1 MEDKGEF
8 FWDNNEQWRY
18 GQLRLAIS
26 KLIQRAFKNHQSI
39 DHRVDAHLADTP
51 ERFLKAWDFWTQG
64 YNQDP
69 LEAIKTFEQ
78 DTVSYDT
85 MVFQANIPIWS
96 LCAHHLA
103 PFWGVAHVGY
113 IPNGKVVGLSKLARL
128 VDVFARRLQTQEGI
142 SCQVAD
148 ALFGVLGCRGV
159 GVVLQ
164 CRHACMESR
173 GVQKAGTLTITSALR
188 GDMKDE
194 ADCRAEF
201 MSLVGVA
208 VSGAKG
214 V

>member
-1 MEDKGEF
+1 MTMF
-8 FWDNNEQWRY
+8 DNSDFDDSWKPGNQQWQDW
-18 GQLRLAIS
+18 QLKHAVT
-26 KLIQRAFKNHQSI
+26 KLIERTGEPPGSVHTK
-39 DHRVDAHLADTP
+39 DTP

-64 YNQDP
+64 YAQDP
-69 LEAIKTFEQ
+69 LAVLRTF
-78 DTVSYDT
+78 DAPGDDG

-103 PFWGVAHVGY
+103 PFWGVAHIGY
-113 IPNGKVVGLSKLARL
+113 IPHGKVVGLSKLARL
-128 VDVFARRLQTQEGI
+128 ADVFARRLQTQEHLG
-142 SCQVAD
+142 SMVAD
-148 ALFGVLGCRGV
+148 ALFGSPLGCLGV

-188 GDMKDE
+188 GAMRNE

-201 MSLVGVA
+201 MSLVNVA
-208 VSGAKG
+208 VQGAKG